1 MKNNEPKIR
10 VGTGAVIINDEGKVL
25 LGKRGK
31 EVREHVGMWET
42 PGGGV
47 EFGETMREA
56 LKREMME
63 ELGVEVEVGEMLD
76 VVEFI
81 DTESG
86 SHAVSPAFV
95 CKIVSGTPKI
105 MEPHKC
111 EEIGWFTWKELEGLS
126 LSPYALQDLAGFR
139 RRYPNGI
146 VE

>member
-1 MKNNEPKIR
+1 MSAQERRIK
-10 VGTGAVIINDEGKVL
+10 VGVGAVIINGEGKVL
-25 LGKRGK
+25 LAKRGK
-31 EVREHVGMWET
+31 EAREHIGMWET

-47 EFGETMREA
+47 EFGETIREA

-81 DTESG
+81 DKETE

-95 CKIVSGTPKI
+95 CHIISGTPTI

-111 EEIGWFTWKELEGLS
+111 AEIGWFSWEEIGKMD
-126 LSPYALQDLAGFR
+126 LSPYAIKDLAGFR

-146 VE
+146 V

>member
-1 MKNNEPKIR
+1 MLGKKASGKHFLSGKWHIP
-10 VGTGAVIINDEGKVL
+10 GGKV
-25 LGKRGK
+25 K
-31 EVREHVGMWET
+31 T
-42 PGGGV
+42 
-47 EFGETMREA
+47 GESDEQA

-81 DTESG
+81 DKETE

-95 CKIVSGTPKI
+95 CHIISGTPTI

-111 EEIGWFTWKELEGLS
+111 AEIGWFSWEEIGKMD
-126 LSPYALQDLAGFR
+126 LSPYAIKDLAGFR

-146 VE
+146 V